1 MRAAPDFHF
10 CPQCAHELER
20 KDIFGRERAYCPA
33 CRFVHFQD
41 PKLSVGGLVVEDVRV
56 LLIRR
61 AVIPRI
67 GYWAVPSGFV
77 EYDEQPR
84 AALAREIE
92 EETGLCTEVGR
103 VIDVFPNADPEK
115 PGVFLFF
122 EARVTG
128 GELQPGDDV
137 SEARWFCQEEM
148 PWEEM
153 AFAEMREILK
163 AYWRLTDPQTG
174 IDSRLSIAT
183 D

>member
-1 MRAAPDFHF
+1 MPKFRY
-10 CPQCAHELER
+10 CPHCAHKLER
-20 KDIFGRERAYCPA
+20 KDLSGRERAYCPA
-33 CRFVHFQD
+33 CRFVHFHD
-41 PKLSVGGLVVEDVRV
+41 PKLSVGGLVVEDGRV

-61 AVIPRI
+61 GVIPRI

-84 AALAREIE
+84 EALAREIE
-92 EETGLCTEVGR
+92 EETGLRTQVGR

-122 EARVTG
+122 EANVTG

-137 SEARWFCQEEM
+137 SEARWFGREEM

-163 AYWRLTDPQTG
+163 EYWRLAD
-174 IDSRLSIAT
+174 
-183 D
+183 

>member
-1 MRAAPDFHF
+1 LRAATDFHF

-20 KDIFGRERAYCPA
+20 KELFGRERAYCPA

-41 PKLSVGGLVVEDVRV
+41 PKLSVGGLVVTDNRV

-92 EETGLCTEVGR
+92 EETGLCTQVGR

-122 EARVTG
+122 EAHVTG

-137 SEARWFCQEEM
+137 SEARWFRHNKI

-163 AYWRLTDPQTG
+163 AYWR
-174 IDSRLSIAT
+174 
-183 D
+183 